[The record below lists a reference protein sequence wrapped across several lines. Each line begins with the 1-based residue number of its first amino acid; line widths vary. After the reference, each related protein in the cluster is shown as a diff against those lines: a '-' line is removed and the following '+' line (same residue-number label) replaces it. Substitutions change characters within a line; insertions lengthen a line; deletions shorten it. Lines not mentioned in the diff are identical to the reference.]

1 MTNNKATFA
10 DYLKITRL
18 DHGTKQV
25 FIIPGIFFAYLLR
38 GIHVSNPLSHILL
51 GFLCATAIASAN
63 YVINEWF
70 DREFDKFHPTKFKRT
85 AVQRILTGKAIAFEW
100 SLLVGIGLLAA
111 YLSSKLM
118 FIVACIFFLQGIFYN
133 IPPLRTKD
141 RAFVDVLSESINN
154 PIRLMI
160 GWAMIDP
167 NSLPPASIIF
177 SYWSGGAFLMAAKRY
192 SEYREITQAF
202 NLETLTNY
210 RKSFKG
216 YTEISLNVSCL
227 VYAMLSNFFIGVF
240 FIKYRIEYIITIP
253 VVILLFG
260 EYLAVSMKP
269 NSTAQN
275 PEKLYKEKSLFI
287 LISIFLLTLLIA
299 SLYDIDF
306 LKDLSQQFFIK
317 LN

>member
-118 FIVACIFFLQGIFYN
+118 FIVACIFFY
-133 IPPLRTKD
+133 K
-141 RAFVDVLSESINN
+141 
-154 PIRLMI
+154 
-160 GWAMIDP
+160 
-167 NSLPPASIIF
+167 
-177 SYWSGGAFLMAAKRY
+177 
-192 SEYREITQAF
+192 
-202 NLETLTNY
+202 
-210 RKSFKG
+210 
-216 YTEISLNVSCL
+216 
-227 VYAMLSNFFIGVF
+227 VF
-240 FIKYRIEYIITIP
+240 FI
-253 VVILLFG
+253 
-260 EYLAVSMKP
+260 
-269 NSTAQN
+269 
-275 PEKLYKEKSLFI
+275 
-287 LISIFLLTLLIA
+287 IFLH
-299 SLYDIDF
+299 
-306 LKDLSQQFFIK
+306 
-317 LN
+317 

>member
-1 MTNNKATFA
+1 
-10 DYLKITRL
+10 
-18 DHGTKQV
+18 
-25 FIIPGIFFAYLLR
+25 
-38 GIHVSNPLSHILL
+38 
-51 GFLCATAIASAN
+51 
-63 YVINEWF
+63 
-70 DREFDKFHPTKFKRT
+70 
-85 AVQRILTGKAIAFEW
+85 
-100 SLLVGIGLLAA
+100 
-111 YLSSKLM
+111 
-118 FIVACIFFLQGIFYN
+118 
-133 IPPLRTKD
+133 
-141 RAFVDVLSESINN
+141 
-154 PIRLMI
+154 MI